1 MSEPPVMLLEGFGV
15 AFEDRVILAEV
26 NLAIPKTGAV
36 SLMGPMAAGKST
48 LIRTLTGLNDAQPAL
63 KTWGRVIIEGEEAS
77 HAKRRRSEDPGFH
90 EKRRVAMVQQKAR
103 FYLDTVRRNL
113 VSALPNRGELNLAEQ
128 GTRIRALLRDNGLAG
143 LEKHFDDEVVNLSLG
158 QQRNLAIVRATA
170 SDPAVLFIDEPT
182 ASLGDQEAYRTL
194 DLIRHQAEQRAVVMV
209 THNRLHAL
217 HLGGLVVLLA
227 GGRVVETG
235 GVDRFFEAPQ
245 TAPGRVFARTGTC
258 TVPMPGTR
266 REYLADDIE
275 LPPELPP
282 QAKAATLAPPAS
294 AGPRGFYW
302 LHRGKLGGLPRP
314 GLLRDLGIDL
324 DGLDALGVTVL
335 VTLEERRTVPEDRL
349 AERGIRS
356 EFLPIVDMEAPTLE
370 EARTLA
376 QRIEE
381 LMETGEVVAVHCK
394 AGIGRTGTILA
405 AQLIHEGASSVEAVE
420 RARRINPRWIQSDA
434 QLHFLAELAKAHEPG

>member
-1 MSEPPVMLLEGFGV
+1 MIDHPVLVLEGFGV
-15 AFEDRVILAEV
+15 AFEDRVILADV
-26 NLAIPKTGAV
+26 NLAIPRIGAV

-63 KTWGRVIIEGEEAS
+63 KTWGRVLIDGEEAS
-77 HAKRRRSEDPGFH
+77 HAKRRQSDDRGFH
-90 EKRRVAMVQQKAR
+90 EKRRMALVQQKAR

-113 VSALPNRGELNLAEQ
+113 VSALPNRRKLNFGQ
-128 GTRIRALLRDNGLAG
+128 QDTRIRALLQDNGLEE
-143 LEKHFDDEVVNLSLG
+143 LEKRFDEEAVNLSLG
-158 QQRNLAIVRATA
+158 QQRNLAIVRAIA

-182 ASLGDQEAYRTL
+182 ASLEDEEAYRTL
-194 DLIRHQAEQRAVVMV
+194 DLIRHQAEQRSVVMV
-209 THNRLHAL
+209 THNRRRAL
-217 HLGGLVVLLA
+217 HIGGLVVLLA
-227 GGRVVETG
+227 GGRVIETG
-235 GVDRFFEAPQ
+235 PADRFFEEPR

-266 REYLADDIE
+266 REYLAEDIE

-282 QAKAATLAPPAS
+282 QAKEATMAPPAS

-314 GLLRDLGIDL
+314 GLLRDLSVDL

-335 VTLEERRTVPEDRL
+335 VTLEETRTVPEARL

-356 EFLPIVDMEAPTLE
+356 EFLPIVDMEAPTFE

-376 QRIEE
+376 RHIEE
-381 LMETGEVVAVHCK
+381 LIDAGEVVSVHCK
-394 AGIGRTGTILA
+394 AGLGRTGTILA

-434 QLHFLAELAKAHEPG
+434 QLHFLAELAEGR